1 MRYAFCVITFVVKIF
16 MFVVMNTNLAYLKN
30 RIGESTNNNGLGAVS
45 RWINGKLLMA
55 EEGHLKV
62 QFTIDEQW
70 LNPAKTFHGGM
81 AATLID
87 DVMGMTIYS
96 LGSESF
102 FTTINLQLDYL
113 SFALAGDEVIVESK
127 VVRKGVNVVHIE
139 ATLTKR
145 NKLLVK
151 ASANVINSGKKVF

>member
-1 MRYAFCVITFVVKIF
+1 MQC
-16 MFVVMNTNLAYLKN
+16 
-30 RIGESTNNNGLGAVS
+30 IGQSTNQHGLGAVS
-45 RWINGKLLMA
+45 RWIDGTLLFA
-55 EEGHLKV
+55 EEGHLKL
-62 QFTIDEQW
+62 QFIIDEAW

-96 LGSESF
+96 LGNETF

-113 SFALAGDEVIVESK
+113 SFALAGDEITVEAK
-127 VVRKGVNVVHIE
+127 VVRKGVNVIHIE
-139 ATLTKR
+139 ATIYKR